1 MRPQIFLLLATLLIG
16 GCAGHSTVSKN
27 QCAAGDW
34 QTLGYRD
41 GVNGH
46 RSSRLLDHQDACMKQ
61 DIVPDRADYMLGW
74 NEGVREYCQPNN
86 GFSVG
91 EHGWA
96 HNNICPSDMRA
107 DFQHAWKEGRSLYQ
121 ARAEVANLERELD
134 RRTAR
139 LTEVKSQIVSVAA
152 AQLNGDLTATE
163 RIDLA
168 TRVQRL
174 YEEKEHLKVTIPDVE
189 AELAFKSRELDRLSR
204 TLAVVTY

>member
-1 MRPQIFLLLATLLIG
+1 
-16 GCAGHSTVSKN
+16 
-27 QCAAGDW
+27 
-34 QTLGYRD
+34 
-41 GVNGH
+41 
-46 RSSRLLDHQDACMKQ
+46 MKQ

-91 EHGWA
+91 EHGWS

-121 ARAEVANLERELD
+121 ARADVANLERDLD
-134 RRTAR
+134 RRSAR
-139 LTEVKSQIVSVAA
+139 LIEVKSQIVSVAA
-152 AQLNGDLTATE
+152 AQLNGDLTAAE

-174 YEEKEHLKVTIPDVE
+174 YEEKEHLKATIPDVE
-189 AELAFKSRELDRLSR
+189 AELAFKARELDRLSQ
-204 TLAVVTY
+204 TLAQVTY